1 MPNLN
6 FFVRYYAD
14 LSIIKIRYEHRDL
27 YFVLKCNTYLQLIA
41 GDSTQFSTMK
51 DLIYQFITQQK
62 LAVVSTINSHCKP
75 ESALVG
81 IAVSINLEI
90 IFDTV
95 TASRKYQNILHNP
108 NVSVVVGWDDE
119 ITVQYEGYATVL
131 GKDSDADNMREIYYR
146 AYPDGRERA
155 DTWPGLVHIKISPK
169 WIRYNNFNEPT
180 AIKEFT
186 F

>member
-1 MPNLN
+1 
-6 FFVRYYAD
+6 
-14 LSIIKIRYEHRDL
+14 
-27 YFVLKCNTYLQLIA
+27 
-41 GDSTQFSTMK
+41 MK

-62 LAVVSTINSHCKP
+62 LAVVSTINCNDNP

-95 TASRKYQNILHNP
+95 TTSRKYQNILRNP
-108 NVSVVVGWDDE
+108 HVALVVGWEDE
-119 ITVQYEGYATVL
+119 ITVQYEGNAMVL
-131 GKDSDADNMREIYYR
+131 GNDSDADNMREVYYR

-155 DTWPGLVHIKISPK
+155 DTWPGLVHVKILPK
-169 WIRYNNFNEPT
+169 WIRYSNFNEPT
-180 AIKEFT
+180 MIKEIT

>member
-1 MPNLN
+1 
-6 FFVRYYAD
+6 
-14 LSIIKIRYEHRDL
+14 
-27 YFVLKCNTYLQLIA
+27 
-41 GDSTQFSTMK
+41 MK

-62 LAVVSTINSHCKP
+62 LAVISTISSDGNP

-81 IAVSINLEI
+81 IAVSIYLEI

-108 NVSVVVGWDDE
+108 KVSIVVGWDDE
-119 ITVQYEGYATVL
+119 ITVQYEGIATVL
-131 GKDSDADNMREIYYR
+131 GNDGDADNMREMYYR

-155 DTWPGLVHIKISPK
+155 DTWPGLVHIKISPR
-169 WIRYNNFNEPT
+169 WIRYSNFNELT
-180 AIKEFT
+180 VIKELT

>member
-1 MPNLN
+1 
-6 FFVRYYAD
+6 
-14 LSIIKIRYEHRDL
+14 
-27 YFVLKCNTYLQLIA
+27 
-41 GDSTQFSTMK
+41 MK

-62 LAVVSTINSHCKP
+62 LAVVSTINSHGNP

-95 TASRKYQNILHNP
+95 TASRKYQNILRNP
-108 NVSVVVGWDDE
+108 NLSIVVGWDDE
-119 ITVQYEGYATVL
+119 ITIQYEGHAMVL
-131 GKDSDADNMREIYYR
+131 GNDSDADNMREIYYR

-180 AIKEFT
+180 VIKELT